1 MHLIAVSINQRT
13 ADVALR
19 EQVAFNNDA
28 KRSANVDLFE
38 TKSILENVILSTCNR
53 TEVYAVVDQIHTGRY
68 YIQRFLARKFGFEV
82 DDIKSFSEVK
92 VGDDA
97 VEHLFR
103 VITGLDSIVL
113 GETQILGQMRD
124 AFFMAQ
130 EEQTTGTIFNHL
142 FKQAITFA
150 KKAHNETDIADNAVS
165 VSYAAVELAK
175 KVFGKLAH
183 KKVLIIGAGDMSELS
198 LLNLQ
203 GSDVTDITVVNRTV
217 ANAQRLADK
226 HHVAYYSLE
235 SLPTLL
241 AQADIVIS
249 STSSEQFM
257 ITNEMLKSVAP
268 HRKSDSL
275 VLIDIAVPRDI
286 EPNIDAISDSFTY
299 DVDDL
304 KGLVDANLRE
314 RQQAAAQIEQQIPG
328 EINAHN
334 DWVNMLGVVPVIR
347 ALREKAMNIQADTM
361 DSIDRKL
368 PDLSERERK
377 VISKHTKSIINQMLK
392 DPIKQAKELSNDRK
406 SNEKLE
412 LFQNI
417 FAIEAATEEKKEQ
430 QASEAKSKAKS
441 EVGHGRILSFE

>member
-1 MHLIAVSINQRT
+1 MHFIALSINHRT

-19 EQVAFNNDA
+19 EQVAFRNDA
-28 KRSANVDLFE
+28 LRLAHEDLFE

-68 YIQRFLARKFGFEV
+68 YIQRFLARSFGFEV
-82 DDIKSFSEVK
+82 DDIKAMSEVK

-97 VEHLFR
+97 VEHLLR
-103 VITGLDSIVL
+103 VTSGLDSIVL

-124 AFFMAQ
+124 AFFLAQ
-130 EEQTTGTIFNHL
+130 ETNTTGTIFNHL

-150 KKAHNETDIADNAVS
+150 KKAHSETDIADNAVS

-175 KVFGKLAH
+175 KVFGKLKSKQA
-183 KKVLIIGAGDMSELS
+183 VIIGAGEMSELS
-198 LLNLQ
+198 LLNLL
-203 GSDVTDITVVNRTV
+203 GSGITNITVVNRTEV
-217 ANAQRLADK
+217 NARLLAQK
-226 HHVAYYSLE
+226 HNVKYDTLN

-241 AQADIVIS
+241 ASTDIVIS
-249 STSSEQFM
+249 STSSPDFI
-257 ITNEMLKSVAP
+257 ITKSMMEEAVAL
-268 HRKSDSL
+268 RKATSL
-275 VLIDIAVPRDI
+275 LLIDIAVPRDI
-286 EPNIDAISDSFTY
+286 EPGINFSDNVFSY

-314 RQQAAAQIEQQIPG
+314 RQMAAEMIADQIPN
-328 EINAHN
+328 EIQNHN

-347 ALREKAMNIQADTM
+347 ALREKAMTIQAETM
-361 DSIDRKL
+361 ESIDRKL
-368 PDLSERERK
+368 PNLSDRERT

-392 DPIKQAKELSNDRK
+392 DPIKQAKELSNDKK

-417 FAIEAATEEKKEQ
+417 FDIEAENPYEQVKARKAEREKEL
-430 QASEAKSKAKS
+430 S
-441 EVGHGRILSFE
+441 VRHILSFE